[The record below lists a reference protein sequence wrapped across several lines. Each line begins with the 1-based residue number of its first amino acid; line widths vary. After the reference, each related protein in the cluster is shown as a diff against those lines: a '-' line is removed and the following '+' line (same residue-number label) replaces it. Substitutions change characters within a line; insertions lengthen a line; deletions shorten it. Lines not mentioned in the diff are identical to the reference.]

1 MKAYVRISYTSVHE
15 IDLEDYGHEP
25 HVCFEDLTDDE
36 QNEIT
41 DHLREDI
48 IPNVIVETIKY

>member
-1 MKAYVRISYTSVHE
+1 MKADVRISYTSVHE
-15 IDLEDYGHEP
+15 IDLEDYGHEA
-25 HVCFEDLTDDE
+25 HVCFEDLTEDE